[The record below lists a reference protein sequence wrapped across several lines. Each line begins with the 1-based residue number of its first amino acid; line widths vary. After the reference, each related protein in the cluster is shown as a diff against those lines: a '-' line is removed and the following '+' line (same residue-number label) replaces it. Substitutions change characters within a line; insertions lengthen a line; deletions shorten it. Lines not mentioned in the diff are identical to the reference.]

1 MKAIRLCLLLMMAV
15 ALVSTVSIMS
25 CSSGGSGANSYFGTQ
40 SPGDAWSWTIT
51 KDSSGNGTFSAT
63 DNTTGYTYSGTVAT
77 LTSNYL
83 QLTFTASTD
92 SNVAVGSIAYA
103 VEFPNTA
110 LIVKPAGAKDA
121 VVIAAAQGTC
131 PSPASYNWIKVA
143 NLGWD
148 VGTDPAYGT
157 AALTGSASTPTISV
171 IPFLL
176 GSTTPLSTITY
187 TGSCSNGVITTTAAD
202 STKFGVT
209 PSGVFIGDQG
219 TNGGV
224 IGMLQPTAKIG
235 TTAVLQTGREF
246 RGFVFMTHP
255 PFAPDGV
262 TLVDKTQAIWS
273 RTTTST
279 TICGPGVSSC
289 ISAGEYTGTN
299 FASGTEDTCPGGDS
313 CATFTLDTEVAP
325 GEFDG
330 TMIDSHAG
338 SHPFTLMIN
347 QINGKYMVF
356 GFSRNQWGDLQSNL
370 SPYIFVVMEQ

>member
-51 KDSSGNGTFSAT
+51 KDSTGNGTFSAT

-110 LIVKPAGAKDA
+110 LMVKPAGAKDA
-121 VVIAAAQGTC
+121 LVIGAAQGAC

-143 NLGWD
+143 NLSWD
-148 VGTDPAYGT
+148 VTSDPAFGT
-157 AALTGSASTPTISV
+157 ATLTGSASSPTISV
-171 IPFLL
+171 IPYLL
-176 GSTTPLSTITY
+176 NTPPVQISTVTY
-187 TGSCSNGVITTTAAD
+187 TGSCSNGVITTTSAD
-202 STKFGVT
+202 KTTFGVT

-235 TTAVLQTGREF
+235 SAGILQAGRQF

-255 PFAPDGV
+255 PFESDGV
-262 TLVDKTQAIWS
+262 TLQDGTQAIWS
-273 RTTTST
+273 TTTTSSA
-279 TICGPGVSSC
+279 ICGPGASSC

-313 CATFTLDTEVAP
+313 CATFTLDSEVAP
-325 GEFDG
+325 GEFAG
-330 TMIDSHAG
+330 TMTDSHAG

-356 GFSRNQWGDLQSNL
+356 GFSQNQWGSGSNM